1 MGPPRSMVNTSAS
14 DAGATKSLR
23 CAITSGRIAVGTVTV
38 RALARDLGGVRTSP
52 RPTRSMNGELT
63 RTQLPSRATSPR
75 RNAVTSPQRN
85 EQNAVSR
92 IRTPI
97 SALGHQLCERERLSN
112 AQHRA
117 FFRECSLSAPLS
129 RHGFRVI
136 SQSST
141 AAVIKIARSSR
152 YAFAAIV
159 WDRPPERSVA
169 RHSRIGRRQWWSGG
183 TPASGGQRG
192 QVLSCEVR
200 AHGLDPGTTGAEVDE
215 VVSAQKG

>member
-1 MGPPRSMVNTSAS
+1 LKLPRRMGPPRSMVNTSAS

-38 RALARDLGGVRTSP
+38 RAPARDLGGVRTSP

-97 SALGHQLCERERLSN
+97 SALGH
-112 AQHRA
+112 RA
-117 FFRECSLSAPLS
+117 RAPEQ
-129 RHGFRVI
+129 R
-136 SQSST
+136 ST
-141 AAVIKIARSSR
+141 PGLLQRMLLVRSSEPAR
-152 YAFAAIV
+152 ISCDQPIL
-159 WDRPPERSVA
+159 DRGSHQDCTEQPVRLC
-169 RHSRIGRRQWWSGG
+169 RHSLGQTAREERCPPLPNRPKAVVVRRDARQWR
-183 TPASGGQRG
+183 PAR
-192 QVLSCEVR
+192 
-200 AHGLDPGTTGAEVDE
+200 PGPEL
-215 VVSAQKG
+215 